1 MRKFKVTKSIT
12 NRDNEI
18 FKLYLKDISRYPLLS
33 YEEEREL
40 GNKIKEGDKKAL
52 NKLVNS
58 NLRFVVSV
66 AKTYQGQGLELMD
79 LVEAGNM
86 GLIKSAER
94 FDPDKGY
101 KFISYAV
108 WWIKQSIIQ
117 SLIESSRTIRL
128 PVSQSS
134 NIIKI
139 LKEISKFEQEHNRKP
154 SNEELGE
161 ILDINPDK
169 IDKILS
175 SNTKCVSVD
184 LPMGDSDENTLVDV
198 IPNPNAINP
207 EKQII
212 KEDLQY
218 TITELLEQLTIR
230 EHDIILLSFGLLG
243 TQALPNDEIGKKFGL
258 TGERIRQIIQDIIKK
273 IKEKHIDLAKELL

>member
-18 FKLYLKDISRYPLLS
+18 FKLYLKDISRYPLLT

-40 GNKIKEGDKKAL
+40 GNKIREGDKKAL

-154 SNEELGE
+154 SNDELGE

-184 LPMGDSDENTLVDV
+184 LPMGDSDENTLIDV
-198 IPNPNAINP
+198 IPNPNASNP
-207 EKQII
+207 EKEIVR
-212 KEDLQY
+212 EDMQY
-218 TITELLEQLTIR
+218 SINELLEQLTIR

-243 TQALPNDEIGKKFGL
+243 VQALPNDEIGKKFGL
-258 TGERIRQIIQDIIKK
+258 TGERIRQIIQDVIKK
-273 IKEKHIDLAKELL
+273 IKEKYIDLTKELL